1 MNNKFLQLLLPLLA
15 LLTLSSTALA
25 ENLSGNGW
33 SYNDNTKTLTISSSD
48 AWNEINAGNGTN
60 TYAIKYFQ
68 NNATTITFT
77 SDCGI
82 TDIPSDAFTA
92 YNNYLTVIFPASLKS
107 IYDYAFQSSGVQ
119 TAIFLYDP
127 DRSSKSY
134 VTINDD
140 AFPMGKPTLCYN
152 SKRTKFY
159 NDITDFTTQ
168 EITCGKG
175 YYILNSNLN
184 IYSTEL
190 SGTGWSYNTT
200 SQTLTISSN
209 DAFDEVNYNNETP
222 VDTYLASNTQTIFL
236 TPDVTNVPESAF
248 FGFDA
253 LQSVYILSDPQ
264 NKQTPT
270 IGSEAF
276 GSAGLTLYYDPN
288 IAEISTEYNTAPIT
302 CGTGYY
308 ILKNNLNIYST
319 TTISNN
325 GWSFDPSSQT
335 LTISSSDAWSTIGYS
350 TTTNPIRNYLQS
362 NTKTLNIEEHAS
374 LAQIP
379 NNAFQDFTTL
389 TNLSISGSNLV
400 QINQSAFQG
409 CTSLGELSLPSSIT
423 YIGVSAFQGCS
434 KLTLTIPSD
443 SKLQMINNSAFSGCT
458 SLANL
463 SLPTTLTNINESA
476 FAGCSNLGAL
486 SIPSDSK
493 LTYIGVSAFANSG
506 LTELTLPENSI
517 LSSIGNSA
525 FANCSK
531 LTELSLYST
540 SSYTFTIGESIF
552 SGCSNLTDL
561 ILPANL
567 ASIPDGT
574 FTDLTNLTN
583 LTLPSS
589 LRNIAASSFAGLT
602 KLANLTLPASVISIS
617 DYAFQGCTSLNLT
630 IPSDSNLEYIGV
642 SAFQG
647 CTSLTTLTLPTTLT
661 NIYCTSVFEGC
672 TNLKSI
678 SLPNTL
684 SYIGESVFKGC
695 TSLNNLTLPSS
706 LSYIGNSAF
715 QNCTSLDEL
724 SLPSNLSYIS
734 ESAFQG
740 CTSLTTLT
748 IPSDS
753 NLGYIGNS
761 AFQDCTSL
769 GKLSLPANL
778 SYISNSAFQGCTSL
792 TTLTIPDDSELTN
805 IGESAFQD
813 CTSLDELSLPTTLTN
828 IGESA
833 FQGCTSLTTLT
844 IPDYSELQ
852 YIGKQAFKDCTSL
865 TTLTIRSHLAEI
877 GESAFQG
884 CSKLTTITCPDLS
897 ELVTIGTS
905 AFQDCTSLTTLT
917 LPDMLEEIGK
927 SAFQGCTS
935 LTTLTL
941 PNSLINIRDN
951 AFADCTYLTD
961 VYINSNEATYSESY
975 QHHIYLGEDEGDDN
989 GTNIFPEDLKTK
1001 AKPTTLHYDS
1011 RNTYIG
1017 TEGTDENLRH
1027 YFASFHDTSKP
1038 ATSLQSPTNNSTS
1051 STPLY
1056 YDLQGRPLS
1065 HPLPNTPTI
1074 RILNNHST
1082 LILTK

>member
-190 SGTGWSYNTT
+190 SGTGWSYNTI

-379 NNAFQDFTTL
+379 NSAFQDFTTL
-389 TNLSISGSNLV
+389 SNLSISGSSLL

-458 SLANL
+458 SLANI

-561 ILPANL
+561 TLPANL

-706 LSYIGNSAF
+706 L
-715 QNCTSLDEL
+715 
-724 SLPSNLSYIS
+724 
-734 ESAFQG
+734 
-740 CTSLTTLT
+740 
-748 IPSDS
+748 
-753 NLGYIGNS
+753 GYIGNS
-761 AFQDCTSL
+761 AFQD
-769 GKLSLPANL
+769 
-778 SYISNSAFQGCTSL
+778 
-792 TTLTIPDDSELTN
+792 
-805 IGESAFQD
+805 
-813 CTSLDELSLPTTLTN
+813 
-828 IGESA
+828 
-833 FQGCTSLTTLT
+833 CTSLTTLT

-884 CSKLTTITCPDLS
+884 CSKLTTITGPDLS

-1017 TEGTDENLRH
+1017 TEGTDDNLRH
-1027 YFASFHDTSKP
+1027 YFANFHDTSKP
-1038 ATSLQSPTNNSTS
+1038 ATSLQSPTNNNSPS